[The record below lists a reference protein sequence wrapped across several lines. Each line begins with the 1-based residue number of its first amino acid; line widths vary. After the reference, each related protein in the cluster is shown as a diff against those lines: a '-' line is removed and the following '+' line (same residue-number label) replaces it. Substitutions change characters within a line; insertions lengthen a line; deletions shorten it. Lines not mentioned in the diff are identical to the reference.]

1 MIDLFVHFAM
11 LICDEYARNLIYWTY
26 NPSICL
32 SLKDLRPSLWLCFYS
47 EVGFFQPGNYFH
59 PALFLLHPSRAHSL
73 PVGPL
78 SFFLP
83 VLSQISRKVIPFYAP
98 YDPRWTTIRLQII
111 EYFDWEANKSR
122 EGKRKS
128 LKVCQSLQRCIQI
141 CLY

>member
-1 MIDLFVHFAM
+1 M
-11 LICDEYARNLIYWTY
+11 Y

-47 EVGFFQPGNYFH
+47 EVGFFQPGNYFY
-59 PALFLLHPSRAHSL
+59 PALFLLHPSRVHPL
-73 PVGPL
+73 PVGPF

-111 EYFDWEANKSR
+111 EYFDCQANKSR
-122 EGKRKS
+122 EGGNASLWRYVNLYSVVSRFAYIKAFTKR
-128 LKVCQSLQRCIQI
+128 I
-141 CLY
+141 CLSLCTPCESIS

>member
-1 MIDLFVHFAM
+1 M
-11 LICDEYARNLIYWTY
+11 Y

-47 EVGFFQPGNYFH
+47 EVGFFQPGNYFY
-59 PALFLLHPSRAHSL
+59 PALFLLHPSRAHPL
-73 PVGPL
+73 PVGPF

-111 EYFDWEANKSR
+111 EYFDCQANKSR
-122 EGKRKS
+122 GGEEIFEGMSISTALYPDLLIFKHS
-128 LKVCQSLQRCIQI
+128 QSVFAWAFAHHANR
-141 CLY
+141 